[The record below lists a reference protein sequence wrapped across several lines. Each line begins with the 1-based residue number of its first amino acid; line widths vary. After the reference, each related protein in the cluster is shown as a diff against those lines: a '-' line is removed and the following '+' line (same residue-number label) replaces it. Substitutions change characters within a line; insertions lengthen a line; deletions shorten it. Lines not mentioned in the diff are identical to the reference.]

1 MSAILFSLGD
11 KTDLFNKILLGI
23 NGKQGLASFHVFPD
37 KEHYVKINSN
47 VKNREV
53 IIIESLDRPDHKILP
68 LLFLAKTAKDLG
80 AKRIGLIAPYLAY
93 MRQDVAFNV
102 GEGITSRYFAN
113 ILSEHFDWLM
123 TMDPHLHRY
132 QSLAEIYAIPTITLH
147 AHQAISDWIKNNIQN
162 PFIIGPDAESTQW
175 VEAIANQYVMPYRI
189 LEKKRVGD
197 NRVEINI
204 PDLEKFKDHTPVL
217 VDDIISTGATM
228 LACLKKLQLFQM
240 KPAVCIGV
248 HAVFSG
254 LAYESLLE
262 IPQVQIITCNT
273 IPHLSNGIDVSD
285 AFIQK

>member
-1 MSAILFSLGD
+1 MSAILFSLGN

-37 KEHYVKINSN
+37 KEHYVKIDSD

-53 IIIESLDRPDHKILP
+53 IIIESLDKPDHKILP
-68 LLFLAKTAKDLG
+68 LLFLVKTAKDLG
-80 AKRIGLIAPYLAY
+80 AKRVGLIAPYLAY
-93 MRQDVAFNV
+93 MRQDAAFKV
-102 GEGITSRYFAN
+102 GESITSRYFAN

-132 QSLAEIYAIPTITLH
+132 KSLDEIYTIPTTTLH
-147 AHQAISDWIKNNIQN
+147 ADHAISEWIKKNVQN
-162 PFIIGPDAESTQW
+162 PFIIGPDAESKQW
-175 VEAIANQYVMPYRI
+175 VEAIAKKYAMPYRI
-189 LEKKRVGD
+189 LEKRRIGD
-197 NRVEINI
+197 NKVEINI
-204 PDLEKFKDHTPVL
+204 PDLETFKDHTPVL

-228 LACLKKLQLFQM
+228 LGALKKLQSLQM

-254 LAYESLLE
+254 KAYESLLE

-273 IPHLSNGIDVSD
+273 ISHVSNGIDVSD